1 MELISN
7 YKNGNYTVKLY
18 SDGTKIKET
27 EADSFIAEF
36 PDSIDLKIT
45 NYCDLNCPMCHEKS
59 NIDGKEGNLDSPFLE
74 SLPSGIEL
82 AIGGGNPLSHSALL
96 PFLEKMKK
104 REIICNLTVNEKHL
118 IKNKEFV
125 QKLIDEKLI
134 YGLGISAFEVF
145 DETVAFARKNE
156 NCVLHIV
163 TGVFENFEKIIDK
176 NLKVLFLG
184 YKKFGKGK
192 NYFSL
197 DILRNI
203 EKTKK
208 LIPRLISRFS
218 RISFDNLALSQLDIK
233 RLLTDSEWDKM
244 YMGDDGEGSMYIDLV
259 EQKFAKSSI
268 STKRFSLK
276 DDIKEMFLILKMK

>member
-1 MELISN
+1 MELLSS

-27 EADSFIAEF
+27 DDDSFVAEF
-36 PDSIDLKIT
+36 PDSIDIKIT
-45 NYCDLNCPMCHEKS
+45 NYCDLFCPMCHEKS
-59 NIDGKEGNLDSPFLE
+59 SIDGKEGNLESSFLE

-82 AIGGGNPLSHSALL
+82 AIGGGNPLSHSGLL

-104 REIICNLTVNEKHL
+104 RGIICNLTVNEKHL
-118 IKNKEFV
+118 IKNKSFV

-134 YGLGISAFEVF
+134 YGLGISVFGVF
-145 DETVAFARKNE
+145 DETIEFANKNP
-156 NCVLHIV
+156 NSVLHLV

-197 DILRNI
+197 EILRNI

-233 RLLTDSEWDKM
+233 RLVMDAEWQKM

-259 EQKFAKSSI
+259 EQKFGISSV
-268 STKRFSLK
+268 STTRFCLK
-276 DDIKEMFLILKMK
+276 DDIKEMFKALK

>member
-1 MELISN
+1 M
-7 YKNGNYTVKLY
+7 
-18 SDGTKIKET
+18 
-27 EADSFIAEF
+27 
-36 PDSIDLKIT
+36 
-45 NYCDLNCPMCHEKS
+45 
-59 NIDGKEGNLDSPFLE
+59 
-74 SLPSGIEL
+74 
-82 AIGGGNPLSHSALL
+82 
-96 PFLEKMKK
+96 
-104 REIICNLTVNEKHL
+104 
-118 IKNKEFV
+118 
-125 QKLIDEKLI
+125 
-134 YGLGISAFEVF
+134 
-145 DETVAFARKNE
+145 
-156 NCVLHIV
+156 
-163 TGVFENFEKIIDK
+163 
-176 NLKVLFLG
+176 G